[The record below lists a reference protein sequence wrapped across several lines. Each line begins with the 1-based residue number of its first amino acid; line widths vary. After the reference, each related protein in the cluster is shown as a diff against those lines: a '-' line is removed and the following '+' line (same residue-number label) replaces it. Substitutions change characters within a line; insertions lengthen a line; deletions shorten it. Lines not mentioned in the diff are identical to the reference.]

1 MKYVLYDLNIV
12 LVLGHEK
19 ALNHP
24 NCILHL
30 HHFIIEQFRN
40 QFRYRLKIK
49 PLIYLSSAVLLLKLN
64 KKSHTMKNDPGPYTF
79 LRVSSLISLYFPKVL
94 TLGFEMINFGNSKSY
109 RYILC

>member
-64 KKSHTMKNDPGPYTF
+64 KKSHTMKNDP
-79 LRVSSLISLYFPKVL
+79 LYF
-94 TLGFEMINFGNSKSY
+94 FESKFPDFLIFSKSFNFGF
-109 RYILC
+109 